1 MPGIDREFVC
11 IRATVEIGLGL
22 TCHKKVIHLDLATK
36 HTSMAMTHSLQ
47 NDVRGLT
54 EQKENS
60 SLITKAGD
68 SDMEERN
75 QQEAIHY
82 ITLHYITLHY
92 ITSHQNMWHK
102 HNTLFCLQQNLTHPA
117 VTTMLYLQAVTP

>member
-68 SDMEERN
+68 SDIWRSETSKKQFIALHLFKLCGIN
-75 QQEAIHY
+75 IIHCSVY
-82 ITLHYITLHY
+82 NK
-92 ITSHQNMWHK
+92 S
-102 HNTLFCLQQNLTHPA
+102 
-117 VTTMLYLQAVTP
+117 

>member
-68 SDMEERN
+68 SDIWRSETSKK
-75 QQEAIHY
+75 QF
-82 ITLHYITLHY
+82 ITLHYITLHLIKICGINIIHCSVY
-92 ITSHQNMWHK
+92 NKT
-102 HNTLFCLQQNLTHPA
+102 
-117 VTTMLYLQAVTP
+117 

>member
-68 SDMEERN
+68 SDIWRSETSKK
-75 QQEAIHY
+75 QF
-82 ITLHYITLHY
+82 ITLHY